1 VPARTGSPLPPRRPS
16 PRRPPAQPAHDDI
29 TAFFNRPAPFLAR
42 AALVTVNLAA
52 VTFFLLSYSRR
63 GVGFGPYHIDLDV
76 YRIGARVWLHGGNLY
91 GPLPATRAGVR
102 LPFTYPP
109 VAAIVLAPFALVPYP
124 AAATVLTLATV
135 ALLATVLRVFLR
147 RLAGPAA
154 GSPWVL
160 AWLLP
165 SALFLEPVRATL
177 SFGQVNVV
185 LMTLVSLDCLAET
198 PRWPRGALTGLA
210 AAVKLTPGAFVLFFL
225 LRGDYRAA
233 ARAGLSFAAAT
244 AAGFAAAW
252 HDSVPYWTRTV
263 YQVGRAGNP
272 ASVSN
277 QCILAVLARAGL
289 DPHSPTGVAAWL
301 ALSAVVVIVASR
313 GMRYALAASEDCLAL
328 ALNAFATLL
337 ISPVSWAHHWVWC
350 DPALLTMAV
359 LGSRHRSRP
368 ARAAAAT
375 GLGVF
380 AVAPQFW
387 FPHGLQRE
395 IGWRALQQATG
406 CSYVLFAALILVLA
420 SSALTRRWLTSSVHK
435 PAAATSSGA
444 PGGMRPPQCPPSR
457 ISRR

>member
-1 VPARTGSPLPPRRPS
+1 MLPGVPARTAPSSLPCGPS
-16 PRRPPAQPAHDDI
+16 PRRPPAAQPTHDD
-29 TAFFNRPAPFLAR
+29 TAAFLGRPAPFLAR
-42 AALVTVNLAA
+42 ATLVTVNLAA
-52 VTFFLLSYSRR
+52 ATFFLLSYTRR

-76 YRIGARVWLHGGNLY
+76 YRIGARVWLRGGNLY

-109 VAAIVLAPFALVPYP
+109 VAAILLAPFALVPFP

-147 RLAGPAA
+147 RLAGPTAE
-154 GSPWVL
+154 SPWAL

-165 SALFLEPVRATL
+165 PALFLEPVRATL
-177 SFGQVNVV
+177 SFGQINVV

-210 AAVKLTPGAFVLFFL
+210 AAVKLTPGAFVLFLL
-225 LRGDYRAA
+225 LRRDYRAA

-244 AAGFAAAW
+244 AVGFAAAW
-252 HDSVPYWTRTV
+252 HDSVHYWTRTV
-263 YQVGRAGNP
+263 YQAGRAGNP

-289 DPHSPTGVAAWL
+289 NPHSPAGVAAWL

-328 ALNAFATLL
+328 ALNAYAALL
-337 ISPVSWAHHWVWC
+337 ISPVSWSHHWVWC
-350 DPALLTMAV
+350 DPALLTIAM
-359 LGSRHRSRP
+359 LGSRHRSRL
-368 ARAAAAT
+368 ALATAAA

-395 IGWRALQQATG
+395 IGWRAWQQATES
-406 CSYVLFAALILVLA
+406 SYVLFAALMLVLA
-420 SSALTRRWLTSSVHK
+420 SSALTRRRLTSDGHK

-444 PGGMRPPQCPPSR
+444 LGGM
-457 ISRR
+457 